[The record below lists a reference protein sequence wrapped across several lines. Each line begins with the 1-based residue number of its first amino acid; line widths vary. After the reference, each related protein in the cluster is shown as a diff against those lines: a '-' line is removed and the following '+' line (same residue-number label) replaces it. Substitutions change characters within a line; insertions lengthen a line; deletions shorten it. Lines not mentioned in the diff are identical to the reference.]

1 MNIAENIKKLR
12 TENGL
17 TQSELSDICGF
28 SMNAIYNYEN
38 NKRTPILENVI
49 ILADLF
55 GITLDEL
62 VKGEF

>member
-17 TQSELSDICGF
+17 TQSELGDICGF